1 MSRTNRTFRDVFFRR
16 IFNQQEFALPLCNA
30 LLHTEETDPS
40 KVEVVTLEDK
50 DSVILKND
58 TGIIFG
64 TYLCLIEHQSTRNGL
79 MPFRMLGY
87 AYDEYCKMLKGR
99 GIDIHSSSGKLKVPG
114 PKCVVFYNGREGM
127 PEISEHRL
135 SDFFEGDG
143 PYDIDV
149 KVTFYNINY
158 GYNVDLKRACAPLS
172 EYMYIVERISD
183 LCDGDLG
190 NKERL
195 TESIHFVLET
205 IPKEFVLYEFL
216 KEYQKE
222 VENMLF
228 DDLSFKGIEDTLAEE
243 RKAREAAE
251 KAREAAEKSRAI
263 SDAKAEAAEKRLLLE
278 RKITSGILKQRSLDE
293 IVSSVQSDPELQCF
307 TRKDV
312 EESIEKVK
320 SL

>member
-1 MSRTNRTFRDVFFRR
+1 
-16 IFNQQEFALPLCNA
+16 
-30 LLHTEETDPS
+30 
-40 KVEVVTLEDK
+40 
-50 DSVILKND
+50 
-58 TGIIFG
+58 
-64 TYLCLIEHQSTRNGL
+64 

-195 TESIHFVLET
+195 TESIHFVLEM

-243 RKAREAAE
+243 RKAR
-251 KAREAAEKSRAI
+251 
-263 SDAKAEAAEKRLLLE
+263 EAAEKRLLLE